1 MSYGDEFAEM
11 PQFCHTLECLSPNGT
26 LVGVTIKWQNN
37 ISGETFASRCTNMQ
51 VVRHSKPGLFN
62 MTAIPLGV
70 RRVQFSGAESGKR
83 FGGGGPAGLR
93 KLHAVRCVSGH
104 RRQSNDYTQW
114 VEQSAADTNAVQRET
129 RDRPTVTTVRGYHSS
144 DRQHYGDKIEQ
155 MPYFLKMF
163 Q

>member
-1 MSYGDEFAEM
+1 MSYRDKFAEM
-11 PQFCHTLECLSPNGT
+11 LRFGHTSECPSPNGM

-62 MTAIPLGV
+62 VTAIPLGV
-70 RRVQFSGAESGKR
+70 GRVQFSGAESGKR

-104 RRQSNDYTQW
+104 WRQSTDYTQW
-114 VEQSAADTNAVQRET
+114 LEQSAADTNAVQGET
-129 RDRPTVTTVRGYHSS
+129 QDRATVTTVRGRQSS
-144 DRQHYGDKIEQ
+144 DRQHYGDKVER
-155 MPYFLKMF
+155 MPYFSPN
-163 Q
+163 